1 MDMNKTTPL
10 AGGQA
15 ETKIDRAKRILDAA
29 ERLFSQRGFDAV
41 TLRQIAKE
49 ADVDLALPNYYFGRK
64 QQVFEATFKRR
75 AKKLNDWRLDALD
88 AAIAAAAPKPPS
100 VRAIMEAYLKPIL
113 TGPHITQP
121 GWREYYALVAYVN
134 NSSVWGGLLM
144 SEFFDPMVDR
154 FIEALRAALP
164 DARDQDLFWSYQCL
178 SGALTLA
185 FAQTGRLD
193 KLSRGHSRSDD
204 LATGYETMIEFCAAG
219 FEAACNR
226 ANSTLPAQ

>member
-1 MDMNKTTPL
+1 MTGTIQTKATT
-10 AGGQA
+10 GDG
-15 ETKIDRAKRILDAA
+15 KINRASRILDAA
-29 ERLFSQRGFDAV
+29 ENLFSKRGYDAV
-41 TLRQIAKE
+41 TLREIAKL

-75 AKKLNDWRLDALD
+75 AKKLNDWRIEALD
-88 AAIAAAAPKPPS
+88 KAIEAASPEPPS

-113 TGPHITQP
+113 TGPHITKS

-134 NSSVWGGLLM
+134 NSSEWGGLLM

-154 FIEALRAALP
+154 FVAALRSTLP

-193 KLSRGHSRSDD
+193 KLSRGTCQSTD
-204 LATGYETMIEFCAAG
+204 LPSGYETMIEFCSAG
-219 FEAACNR
+219 FEAACCR
-226 ANSTLPAQ
+226 DS